1 MNKNKKDI
9 QRNRRKKRIRVD
21 NYYLFLFG
29 RLNNINKAKAYCKL
43 HKCYLEGRD
52 IKEKGCNYK
61 NCIHLNELDK
71 KKNII
76 WSDEK

>member
-1 MNKNKKDI
+1 MIDKQNVQ
-9 QRNRRKKRIRVD
+9 QRKRRKNIKMS
-21 NYYLFLFG
+21 NYKLFLFG
-29 RLNNINKAKAYCKL
+29 RLNNLSKARAYCEL

-61 NCIHLNELDK
+61 TCKHLRELDK

-76 WSDEK
+76 ENTKI

>member
-1 MNKNKKDI
+1 MNNNKRDV
-9 QRNRRKKRIRVD
+9 QRRKRRKCVKL
-21 NYYLFLFG
+21 NTYNLFLFG
-29 RLNNINKAKAYCKL
+29 RLNNINKAKAYCEL

-61 NCIHLNELDK
+61 LCKHLRELDK

-76 WSDEK
+76 RKD